1 MNPKISVIMP
11 VYNVEKYLSRAIESI
26 LKQSFTDFEFL
37 IVDDGSPDCC
47 GRICDEYASRDT
59 RIKVIHKEN
68 GGAPSARNVAME
80 QARGQYLYFLDS
92 DDWAEPEMLGDLYAL
107 AEKTGSEM
115 VVAGYYIDTY
125 YEENKYITLDV
136 VEPDR
141 VYPTKEDFRR
151 EAYRLFDHNML
162 YTPWNKLYLADF
174 IRKHQITFPN
184 TFWDDFPFNLMVVAQ
199 VERVVV
205 TSKQYYHFIR
215 ARAESETAAY
225 RKQMYEKREEEHQWM
240 LRLYRDWQIDD
251 PASMEMIARRHA
263 ERMVGCVENWM
274 NKSCDL
280 SYRQKREC
288 VRRMVNDEN
297 ARRSLSLAKPRS
309 IKMRLLLLPLKWKNI
324 TLTLWSGSVI
334 SFVKAHFT
342 RTFALLKAKR

>member
-80 QARGQYLYFLDS
+80 QASGQYLYFLDS
-92 DDWAEPEMLGDLYAL
+92 DDWAEPEMLGDLYEL

-136 VEPDR
+136 VEPEC

-162 YTPWNKLYLADF
+162 YTP
-174 IRKHQITFPN
+174 
-184 TFWDDFPFNLMVVAQ
+184 
-199 VERVVV
+199 
-205 TSKQYYHFIR
+205 
-215 ARAESETAAY
+215 
-225 RKQMYEKREEEHQWM
+225 
-240 LRLYRDWQIDD
+240 
-251 PASMEMIARRHA
+251 
-263 ERMVGCVENWM
+263 
-274 NKSCDL
+274 
-280 SYRQKREC
+280 
-288 VRRMVNDEN
+288 
-297 ARRSLSLAKPRS
+297 
-309 IKMRLLLLPLKWKNI
+309 
-324 TLTLWSGSVI
+324 
-334 SFVKAHFT
+334 
-342 RTFALLKAKR
+342 